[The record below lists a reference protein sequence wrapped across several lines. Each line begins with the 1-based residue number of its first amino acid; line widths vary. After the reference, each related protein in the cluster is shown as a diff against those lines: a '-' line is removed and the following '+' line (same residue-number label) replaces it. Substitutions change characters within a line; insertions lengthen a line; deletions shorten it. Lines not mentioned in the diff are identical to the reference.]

1 MSENLIYL
9 KKVPFFSA
17 LSDEE
22 LTQIGKIVK
31 DKAFA
36 KGTTVFLEGQPGDA
50 IYFVKSGTVKL
61 SKIAPD
67 GRELIVHI
75 FGPGNVFAEITLFHS
90 HAYPV
95 TCVVM
100 EDTVLG
106 VIMNDDLET
115 LVETNGKMALSIIKI
130 LNQHLWTLQ
139 TKLTQMVFG
148 NVESKT
154 AELLLQLY
162 REHGAEHKKGHIIT
176 VPLSRQ
182 ELANMA
188 GTTRESM
195 SRTLSKW
202 KKDGIIELQGK
213 KIIICDLTTLKMYL
227 EENNL

>member
-1 MSENLIYL
+1 MGENLTYL
-9 KKVPFFSA
+9 KKVPFFSS
-17 LSDEE
+17 LSDQELIQIEE
-22 LTQIGKIVK
+22 IVI
-31 DKAFA
+31 DKQFS
-36 KGTTVFLEGQPGDA
+36 KGTTVFLEGEPGEA

-61 SKIAPD
+61 SKIASD

-100 EDTVLG
+100 EETVLG
-106 VIMNDDLET
+106 VIMNDDLEK
-115 LVETNGKMALSIIKI
+115 LVESNGKMALSILKI

-162 REHGAEHKKGHIIT
+162 REHGTENKKGHLIT

-195 SRTLSKW
+195 SRMLSKW
-202 KKDGIIELQGK
+202 KKEGIIEMQGK
-213 KIIICDLTTLKMYL
+213 KIIINDLDTLKMYL
-227 EENNL
+227 EER